1 MQFVVLP
8 DHVRVGHGVC
18 EGTGCGVSDSAREP
32 KTVELGGLALDEV
45 NQLIGEGR
53 DQGFLS
59 GEHIAEVLQDS
70 ELSGEQMELIYTALI
85 ELGIEIVEADEPAAE
100 AQELGGR
107 PEVSLDLSPRGSTGD
122 PVRIYLMDIGK
133 VPLLT
138 AAQEVSL
145 AKRIERRDMEA
156 TSTLIEANLRLV
168 VSVAKRYMGR
178 GVPLLDLI
186 QEGNLGL
193 MHAVEKFDYRR
204 GFKFSTYATWWIRQA
219 VTRAIANQARTIRVP
234 VHMIEA
240 ITKLNGVQRRL
251 WQELGREPT
260 PDELAGGLGITPE
273 KVQDLLKIS
282 QEPVSLE
289 TPIGDDDDAQLGDI
303 IGDRD
308 ATVPSEAVGEIM
320 RSEELARALST
331 LTRRE
336 RTIIE
341 LRFGLKDGRQ
351 RTLDEIGAQFHLT
364 RERIRQIEA
373 KTLAKLAAYRGA
385 QGLRGS
391 LD

>member
-1 MQFVVLP
+1 MK
-8 DHVRVGHGVC
+8 G
-18 EGTGCGVSDSAREP
+18 
-32 KTVELGGLALDEV
+32 
-45 NQLIGEGR
+45 
-53 DQGFLS
+53 
-59 GEHIAEVLQDS
+59 
-70 ELSGEQMELIYTALI
+70 
-85 ELGIEIVEADEPAAE
+85 
-100 AQELGGR
+100 
-107 PEVSLDLSPRGSTGD
+107 
-122 PVRIYLMDIGK
+122 
-133 VPLLT
+133 
-138 AAQEVSL
+138 
-145 AKRIERRDMEA
+145 
-156 TSTLIEANLRLV
+156 
-168 VSVAKRYMGR
+168 
-178 GVPLLDLI
+178 
-186 QEGNLGL
+186 
-193 MHAVEKFDYRR
+193 VEKFEYRR
-204 GFKFSTYATWWIRQA
+204 GYKFSTYAIWWIRQA
-219 VTRAIANQARTIRVP
+219 ITRSIADQARTIRIP
-234 VHMIEA
+234 VHMIE
-240 ITKLNGVQRRL
+240 IMNKLWRAQKQL
-251 WQELGREPT
+251 TQELGREPT
-260 PDELAGGLGITPE
+260 PEELAVGLGITPE

-308 ATVPSEAVGEIM
+308 ATVPADAVGEIM

-385 QGLRGS
+385 QSLRGS